1 MKMKANSSRASSPKA
16 PLPRAAKRGRLLDV
30 AQDLFSRY
38 GYHAVGIDTVLAEA
52 GVAKMTLY
60 HHFPSKEALIAA
72 VLDRRAAEIA
82 SELATKVAAAR
93 GGAAGRVLAVFDW
106 LEDWFR
112 SPGFHGCLF
121 IKAASEYPAESDLPR
136 RAAAAVKASCQ
147 KLLSDLCGELGLAPM
162 RVKPL
167 SRQLALLLEGAT
179 VLAFIERRPEAAV
192 DAREAARVLL
202 VAAEAGR
209 DEGRRA

>member
-1 MKMKANSSRASSPKA
+1 MKTKSASPRASPAKA

-72 VLDRRAAEIA
+72 VLERRAAEIA
-82 SELATKVAAAR
+82 TEIATKVAAAR

-106 LEDWFR
+106 LDDWFR

-136 RAAAAVKASCQ
+136 RAAASFKASCQ
-147 KLLSDLCGELGLAPM
+147 GLLFDLCGELGLAPM
-162 RVKPL
+162 RAKPL
-167 SRQLALLLEGAT
+167 SRQLALLVEGAM
-179 VLAFIERRPEAAV
+179 VLAFIERRPDAAA
-192 DAREAARVLL
+192 DARQAARVLL
-202 VAAEAGR
+202 QYVKPAAA
-209 DEGRRA
+209 